1 MVGFVK
7 WTLKKMSE
15 YRDLKP
21 EEYYVS
27 PNGSTVYVKDKEGA
41 RKKAQELAQRLKKR
55 FQRKN

>member
-15 YRDLKP
+15 YHDLKP

-27 PNGSTVYVKDKEGA
+27 PNGSTVYVKDEEAA
-41 RKKAQELAQRLKKR
+41 RKKAQELAQRLRQR
-55 FQRKN
+55 FQRKS